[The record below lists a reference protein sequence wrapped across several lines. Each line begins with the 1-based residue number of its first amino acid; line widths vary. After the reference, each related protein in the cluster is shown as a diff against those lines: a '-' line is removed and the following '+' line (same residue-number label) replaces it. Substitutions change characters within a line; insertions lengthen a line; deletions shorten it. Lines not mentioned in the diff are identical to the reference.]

1 MVAGPLYTPGPMSI
15 SGFDSPPLSSGSADP
30 RPRLSATVGSLVEA
44 GLSMEDSLARLSA
57 LGYRACQWPGTSP
70 GCRAKDLDR
79 SGRRGVAAAL
89 RKRELGLSG
98 IDLWIPASHF
108 LDPATVDRAVAAVGE
123 AVTLA
128 SDLAE
133 PGRPRPSVS
142 VLLPIESDLAKDAT
156 LVARLGEVIAE
167 LGRLAAREGIAVA
180 DHSSDAAA
188 RTGGGLSIGIDPV
201 AELAAG
207 RDPALAAIRAGSHLA
222 TARLADLSRSGL
234 RLPPLE
240 PRESRLDVDAYL
252 AALDV
257 GGYRHELVVDAR
269 QWRDAAAGL
278 AATVERCGR
287 RLAPAGGLR

>member
-1 MVAGPLYTPGPMSI
+1 MATPG
-15 SGFDSPPLSSGSADP
+15 SGLRTNPTDAATDP
-30 RPRLSATVGSLVEA
+30 RPRLSATVGSLVET
-44 GLSMEDSLARLSA
+44 GLSVEESLARLSS
-57 LGYRACQWPGTSP
+57 LGYRACQWPGTAP

-89 RKRELGLSG
+89 RRRELGLSG
-98 IDLWIPASHF
+98 IDLWIPAAHF
-108 LDPATVDRAVAAVGE
+108 LDVTTVDRAVAAVGE

-128 SDLAE
+128 SDLADT
-133 PGRPRPSVS
+133 GRLRPTVS
-142 VLLPIESDLAKDAT
+142 VLLPIESDLGKDPT
-156 LVARLGEVIAE
+156 LVSRLGEVISE
-167 LGRLAAREGIAVA
+167 LGRLAVREGIAVA

-188 RTGGGLSIGIDPV
+188 RTGAGLSIGIDPV

-207 RDPALAAIRAGSHLA
+207 RDPAVAAMKAGSRLA
-222 TARLADLSRSGL
+222 SARLCDLSRSGL

-257 GGYRHELVVDAR
+257 GGYRPELVVDAR
-269 QWRDAAAGL
+269 QWRDVPAGL
-278 AATVERCGR
+278 AATVERCGS

>member
-1 MVAGPLYTPGPMSI
+1 MATTG
-15 SGFDSPPLSSGSADP
+15 SGLHESSVGSGDP

-44 GLSMEDSLARLSA
+44 GLSVEEALARLSA
-57 LGYRACQWPGTSP
+57 LGYRACQWPGTAP

-89 RKRELGLSG
+89 RRRELGLSG
-98 IDLWIPASHF
+98 IDFWIPAAHF
-108 LDPATVDRAVAAVGE
+108 LDATTVDRAVAAVGE

-133 PGRPRPSVS
+133 PGRPRPTVS

-156 LVARLGEVIAE
+156 LVARLNEVVAE
-167 LGRLAAREGIAVA
+167 LGRLAGREGVAVA
-180 DHSSDAAA
+180 DHSSDAPA
-188 RTGGGLSIGIDPV
+188 RTAAGLAIGLDPV

-222 TARLADLSRSGL
+222 SARLADLSRSGL
-234 RLPPLE
+234 RMPPLE
-240 PRESRLDVDAYL
+240 PREARLDLDAYL
-252 AALDV
+252 AALDA
-257 GGYRHELVVDAR
+257 GGYRRELVVDAR
-269 QWRDAAAGL
+269 QWRDAGAGL
-278 AATVERCGR
+278 AATVERCGS

>member
-1 MVAGPLYTPGPMSI
+1 MST
-15 SGFDSPPLSSGSADP
+15 SGLDPRDTTNGATDP
-30 RPRLSATVGSLVEA
+30 RPRLSATLGSLLETGRAVE
-44 GLSMEDSLARLSA
+44 ESLAWLSTR
-57 LGYRACQWPGTSP
+57 GYRGCQWPGTSP

-89 RKRELGLSG
+89 RRHELGLSG
-98 IDLWIPASHF
+98 IDLWIPAAHF
-108 LDPATVDRAVAAVGE
+108 LDPTTVDRAVAAVGE

-133 PGRPRPSVS
+133 TGRPRPTVS
-142 VLLPIESDLAKDAT
+142 VTLPVKADLGTDAALL
-156 LVARLGEVIAE
+156 ARLDEVVAE
-167 LGRLAAREGIAVA
+167 LARRSVRDGVEVA
-180 DHSSDAAA
+180 DHSADSVA
-188 RTGGGLSIGIDPV
+188 RAGSGVAIGLDPA

-207 RDPALAAIRAGSHLA
+207 RDPALVAMKAGSRLA
-222 TARLADLSRSGL
+222 SARLCDLSRSGL

-257 GGYRHELVVDAR
+257 GGYRRELIVDAR
-269 QWRDAAAGL
+269 QWRDVPGGL
-278 AATVERCGR
+278 AATVERCGS